1 MALTA
6 AQQLADFI
14 GLPRRIDLG
23 EGAIMGLQDFSL
35 ETSGLNPVRITAKY
49 VRLVARGDLTLQQ
62 CTIQHYQLVEVSP

>member
-1 MALTA
+1 MTA

-35 ETSGLNPVRITAKY
+35 ETNGLNPVRITAQY
-49 VRLVARGDLTLQQ
+49 VRFAARGDLTLQG

>member
-1 MALTA
+1 MTA

-35 ETSGLNPVRITAKY
+35 ETNGLNPVRITAQY
-49 VRLVARGDLTLQQ
+49 VRFAARGDLTLQE

>member
-1 MALTA
+1 MTA

-35 ETSGLNPVRITAKY
+35 ETNGLNPVRITAKY
-49 VRLVARGDLTLQQ
+49 VRLGARGDLVIGECTLK
-62 CTIQHYQLVEVSP
+62 HYQLVEVSP